1 MLIMKHKLVND
12 NIISEV
18 RKDNCF
24 DFLRYFFASLLI
36 ISHFCILTDIEI
48 PVFIIGSM
56 RVKAFFIITG
66 FLVAYSFVRGNYDIK
81 SYARKRFARIV
92 PAYVVAILFCVV
104 LGAVMSSLSLG
115 EFFSDSQTWR
125 YTLYNMLML
134 NWIEPCL
141 PGVFEGNFLPQ
152 MDGSLWTMKM
162 ECLFYVA
169 VPMVIWLMRRLGK
182 HVVALPVVV
191 ACLCLYNW
199 MTKNTMFSTYFVSG
213 VVLLLYLD
221 WLVKYKHVLAVVAL
235 VSEVLLYSDVF
246 PVLYPVVNALEPLTY
261 AWLIVYIA
269 YNVKS
274 LNFMRRYDNITYG
287 LFLYHWPVIQALIA
301 LGLPDYSM
309 ALCFAT
315 AVVATAVLAWL
326 SWHFIEQPLMLLSKK

>member
-1 MLIMKHKLVND
+1 MIND
-12 NIISEV
+12 LLNSNIISEV
-18 RKDNCF
+18 KKDNCF
-24 DFLRYFFASLLI
+24 DFLRYVFFTLLIIMHFCVLSEVEVPFFASGTL
-36 ISHFCILTDIEI
+36 
-48 PVFIIGSM
+48 VVRG
-56 RVKAFFIITG
+56 FFVITG

-115 EFFSDSQTWR
+115 EFFSDGQTWR

-141 PGVFEGNFLPQ
+141 PGVFESNFLPQ

-162 ECLFYVA
+162 ECLFYVV

-199 MTKNTMFSTYFVSG
+199 MTKNSMFSTYFVSG
-213 VVLLLYLD
+213 MVLLLYLD
-221 WLVKYKHVLAVVAL
+221 WLVKYKHVLAGVAL
-235 VSEVLLYSDVF
+235 LSEVLLYSDIF
-246 PVLYPVVNALEPLTY
+246 PAIYPVVNALEPLSY

-269 YNVKS
+269 YNVKA

-287 LFLYHWPVIQALIA
+287 LFLYHWPVIQALVA
-301 LGLPDYSM
+301 LGLHSYNI
-309 ALCFAT
+309 AFCFAT
-315 AVVATAVLAWL
+315 AFVTTATLAWL
-326 SWHFIEQPLMLLSKK
+326 SWHFIEQPLMRISKK